1 MVLVESKKILYNV
14 SRILSIKEKHGA
26 LCLFTEE
33 TMEQKAMR
41 IGKFNIIDIIAV
53 VLILAVVAFAGMK
66 LMNRGSGEAAATPMT
81 KVTYVVKVE
90 GVPAELYENCQAH
103 LPSPL
108 MASGALV
115 GGQIEA
121 VEMEPYFVLGAD
133 GQWIEDPDH
142 VTLLFTA
149 TTETP
154 SGAVMTTKVGDQ
166 EVRIGKT
173 DYILKSEYIEFS
185 GGTIVDVNWEK

>member
-133 GQWIEDPDH
+133 GQWIEAPDH
-142 VTLLFTA
+142 VTLLFIA

>member
-1 MVLVESKKILYNV
+1 
-14 SRILSIKEKHGA
+14 
-26 LCLFTEE
+26 
-33 TMEQKAMR
+33 MEQKAKR
-41 IGKFNIIDIIAV
+41 VGKFNIIDIIAV
-53 VLILAVVAFAGMK
+53 ILILAVLAFGAWK
-66 LMNRGSGEAAATPMT
+66 LLGSSGGGEAGESSMV
-81 KVTYVVKVE
+81 KVTYVVRAE
-90 GVPAELYENCQAH
+90 GVPREVYENCQEH

-121 VEMEPYFVLGAD
+121 VEMEPYYVLSPD
-133 GQWIEDPDH
+133 GQWVEDPDH
-142 VTLLFTA
+142 VTLYFTA

-154 SGAVMTTKVGDQ
+154 AGEVMTTKVGDQ

-185 GGTIVDVNWEK
+185 GGTIVDVTWEEPDPAE

>member
-1 MVLVESKKILYNV
+1 
-14 SRILSIKEKHGA
+14 
-26 LCLFTEE
+26 
-33 TMEQKAMR
+33 MEQKAKR
-41 IGKFNIIDIIAV
+41 IGKFNVVDVIAV
-53 VLILAVVAFAGMK
+53 VLILAVAAFAGMK
-66 LMNRGSGEAAATPMT
+66 LMNRGSGEGGEMAMT
-81 KVTYVVKVE
+81 KVTYVVKAE
-90 GVPAELYENCQAH
+90 GVPVELYESCLEH

-115 GGQIEA
+115 GGQIER
-121 VEMEPYFVLGAD
+121 VEMEPYYVLGPD
-133 GQWIEDPDH
+133 GQWIEDPEH

-154 SGAVMTTKVGDQ
+154 AGEVMTTKVGDQ

-185 GGTIVDVNWEK
+185 GGTIVDVQWEGLAEE